1 MQFGRVEGF
10 LTRTP
15 RGELRITVLLDS
27 GRRVAT
33 VRDDDVP
40 FALHTSDLAWLADQ
54 LVQETLGNEL
64 AEEGWEVIGEA
75 SPEEAVEGAS
85 ALARSTCYVVR
96 RV

>member
-15 RGELRITVLLDS
+15 RGELRITVLLDN

-33 VRDDDVP
+33 VRDDAVP
-40 FALHTSDLAWLADQ
+40 TGLQGRDHAWLADQ

-64 AEEGWEVIGEA
+64 AKEGWEVIGEA
-75 SPEEAVEGAS
+75 SSEDAEEGAS
-85 ALARSTCYVVR
+85 ALARSSCYVVR